1 MRIAEPRAG
10 GHRPR
15 AEHGVS
21 LVELIVFIVIVSIGV
36 AGVVGA
42 LSMATRAS
50 ADPMIQKQA
59 LAIAEALLE
68 EVQLQP
74 FTYCDPDDPQAATA
88 LSAAVGAT
96 GCTSAAAV
104 ENLGPEATAPYGPET
119 RTSVTTPFDNVN
131 DYNGF
136 SMGPGITDLTGAAI
150 PGLGAYTATVSV
162 ANQALGAVPA
172 SDSLLITVTVTGPPG
187 SNTTVVLH
195 GYRVR
200 YAPNALP

>member
-104 ENLGPEATAPYGPET
+104 EIIGPEATPPYGPET
-119 RTSVTTPFDNVN
+119 RTSATNPYDNVN
-131 DYNGF
+131 DYDTF
-136 SMGPGITDLTGAAI
+136 IMTGITDLTGAAI
-150 PGLGAYTATVSV
+150 PGLGAYTARVDIV
-162 ANQALGAVPA
+162 GQALGAIPA
-172 SDSLLITVTVTGPPG
+172 SDSLLIKVTVTGPVG
-187 SNTTVVLH
+187 TNTTVVLH
-195 GYRVR
+195 GYRMR